1 MIAIG
6 IKNLTSNRLY
16 VKETQYTVLPNQ
28 TFFVGEYD
36 YFDLARAQSLKDLIN
51 AGSAVI
57 IRDGVLLSA
66 AASIIYLTTPGTGG
80 GGGEVN
86 TASNVT
92 SGGGVGL
99 FKQKTGVDLEFKSL
113 IAGANITLTAGSDDI
128 TIASTGGGGGISLT
142 DLSVT
147 AEGAAAGDG
156 NLAYNNTNGEFTYSP
171 PLLNG
176 LSATGTTDFG
186 ANKIEYANNYATLG
200 DLPAAATYHGMFAHV
215 HAEGAAYYS
224 HAGNWVKLAD
234 ASAVGHEPYIRE
246 TFTAPLQIGNQ
257 FKGENFGYAV
267 FSSANNNYA
276 VPFVFQQDVDLNAFR
291 VYSNGSST
299 GRFAV
304 YEYNGTNVGINA
316 QFSRV
321 YQEASSS
328 LVSGLNTVT
337 TSSSFTFTAGKA
349 YFVVWVPATSS
360 NLYCMKQLGTTA
372 STRWHQNRFFG
383 NLSNYQRYT
392 GGFITSLALSGGD
405 APTTINLEPHREALN
420 SYEYIEIGIINA

>member
-1 MIAIG
+1 
-6 IKNLTSNRLY
+6 
-16 VKETQYTVLPNQ
+16 LPNQ

-92 SGGGVGL
+92 SGGGIGL

-113 IAGANITLTAGSDDI
+113 IAGTNITLTAGADDI
-128 TIASTGGGGGISLT
+128 TIDASGGGGISLT

-186 ANKIEYANNYATLG
+186 ANKIEYANNYATLA
-200 DLPAAATYHGMFAHV
+200 DLPSASTYHGMFAHV

-234 ASAVGHEPYIRE
+234 NANAGGKEGFTEPTLIYP
-246 TFTAPLQIGNQ
+246 FQIMGTS
-257 FKGENFGYAV
+257 GENIGMNSQGLNRYAIDT
-267 FSSANNNYA
+267 S
-276 VPFVFQQDVDLNAFR
+276 PMVFQQDVNLLEIRANIQNP
-291 VYSNGSST
+291 SSGSFT
-299 GRFAV
+299 APCAV
-304 YEYNGTNVGINA
+304 YELNSTATAG
-316 QFSRV
+316 
-321 YQEASSS
+321 
-328 LVSGLNTVT
+328 GLNYYEYNKVQQFTPIFT
-337 TSSSFTFTAGKA
+337 WTGGAGNATQILTISPNFTFLAGKT
-349 YFVVWVPATSS
+349 YVVIGMSD
-360 NLYCMKQLGTTA
+360 Y
-372 STRWHQNRFFG
+372 
-383 NLSNYQRYT
+383 
-392 GGFITSLALSGGD
+392 LSGGNNSVVSGIRRIGTNKLLNFNSGFSISFD
-405 APTTINLEPHREALN
+405 RSLRASTSLPSPYNLVYSHPTLPSTIWFQGQTN
-420 SYEYIEIGIINA
+420 INNAMNPLSLKLQNA